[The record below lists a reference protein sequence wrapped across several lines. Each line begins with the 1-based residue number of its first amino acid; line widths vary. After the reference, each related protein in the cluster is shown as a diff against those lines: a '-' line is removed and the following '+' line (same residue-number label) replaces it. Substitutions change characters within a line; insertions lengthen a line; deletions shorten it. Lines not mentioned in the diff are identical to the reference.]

1 MRFISQICKDILNI
15 GEKDLN
21 IMWKISEQQQQY
33 ISPLKLATQAKQN
46 NLGRRNGEILD
57 KLVELR
63 ELIKINKPEV

>member
-1 MRFISQICKDILNI
+1 MRFINQICKDILNI
-15 GEKDLN
+15 DEKDLKT
-21 IMWKISEQQQQY
+21 MWRIAEDQQQY

-63 ELIKINKPEV
+63 KLIKKNNPEL